1 MSNLVRRE
9 TNTGCP
15 QLPGTVL
22 RINIPAGAAIN
33 VLNLFEIASPS
44 GICFIIRLPFLSG
57 QCGGS
62 YGPHVDNLLHAVR
75 QAGGTV
81 EFVNQ

>member
-1 MSNLVRRE
+1 MSNLTRSE
-9 TNTGCP
+9 SNACP

-44 GICFIIRLPFLSG
+44 GICFIIRLPFLAG

-62 YGPHVDNLLHAVR
+62 YGPYVDGLMNAVR
-75 QAGGTV
+75 QAGGSV